1 MGRNVRVLMRRN
13 AGILA
18 VVALL
23 VLAGCSGGVGGFVGG
38 TEWGF
43 ENATESAGL
52 DYEAQASGVGNGDS
66 GVYVTDY
73 DDDGWPDVLAIG
85 GEEPVLFENVE
96 GSFERSGDLP
106 DVEMTVQ
113 GAHFFD
119 ADGDGREDLLL
130 LPRNGEAVFL
140 RNTGDGFERADNGL
154 GVEMGVA
161 VGASTADYDGDGD
174 LDVFVAQYGDWAET
188 TPEGFLHPEGGYVAE
203 DNGGPNLL
211 FENTE
216 DGFENVTGEAGIS
229 GAHWSLATS
238 FVDLTGDGTPDIH
251 VANDFN
257 NDTFYRNQG
266 DGTFERV
273 VMGAATSRNGMSSE
287 IGDFGGDARAD
298 VFVTNIYFP
307 VDEANISAEKRARL
321 QRYFAFVL
329 RSKRIEGNNLML
341 NRDGTE
347 FEFAGG
353 TYGVKEGGW
362 GWAAVHAD
370 LDNDADR
377 DLFHAT
383 QDVVRIDDE
392 DPHFT
397 YPMVFERTGANFTS
411 RDASE
416 LGFAEANGR
425 GVGQLDF
432 DRDGDVDLLVSTY
445 DGALKLYE
453 NNADEL
459 DDRHSLQVSVLDSEG
474 STAIGA
480 EVSVAAGES
489 SQFGV
494 VNAKS
499 DYQSQDTRVLH
510 FGLGESEEVAELT
523 VVWPDGTERTFD
535 SVSADQRLRVF
546 PNGTT
551 QTVG

>member
-1 MGRNVRVLMRRN
+1 MGRNVRVLLRRK

-43 ENATESAGL
+43 EDVTGSAGIQ
-52 DYEAQASGVGNGDS
+52 YEAQASGVGNGDS

-85 GEEPVLFENVE
+85 GEEPALFENRN

-106 DVEMTVQ
+106 AIDITVQ

-140 RNTGDGFERADNGL
+140 RNEGGRFVRTENGL
-154 GVEMGVA
+154 GTEMGVA

-216 DGFENVTGEAGIS
+216 NGFVNVTGEAGIS
-229 GAHWSLATS
+229 GAHWSLAAS
-238 FVDLTGDGTPDIH
+238 FVDLTGDGRPDIH

-257 NDTFYRNQG
+257 NDTLYRNQG

-273 VMGAATSRNGMSSE
+273 VMGAETSRNGMSSE
-287 IGDFGGDARAD
+287 IGDFDGDGRAD
-298 VFVTNIYFP
+298 LFVTNIYFP

-329 RSKRIEGNNLML
+329 RSKRIEGNNLVL
-341 NRDGTE
+341 NRDRAE

-353 TYGVKEGGW
+353 AYGVKEGGW

-370 LDNDADR
+370 LDNDGDR

-397 YPMVFERTGANFTS
+397 YPMVFERTGENFTS

-416 LGFAEANGR
+416 LGFEETNGR
-425 GVGQLDF
+425 GVGELDF

-445 DGALKLYE
+445 DGPLKLYE

-459 DDRHSLQVSVLDSEG
+459 GGRHSLQVSVLDSDG
-474 STAIGA
+474 ATAIGA
-480 EVSVAAGES
+480 EVSVTADGTN
-489 SQFGV
+489 QFDV

-510 FGLGESEEVAELT
+510 FGLGESEEVAEMT
-523 VVWPDGTERTFD
+523 VVWPDGTERTFE
-535 SVSADQRLRVF
+535 SVAADQRLRVF
-546 PNGTT
+546 PNGTLQST
-551 QTVG
+551 G